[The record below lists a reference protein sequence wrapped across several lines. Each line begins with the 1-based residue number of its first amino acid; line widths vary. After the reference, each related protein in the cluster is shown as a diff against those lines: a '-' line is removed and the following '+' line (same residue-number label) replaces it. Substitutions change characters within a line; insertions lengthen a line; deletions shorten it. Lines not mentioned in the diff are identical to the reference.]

1 VKAIRASVGAFIV
14 LISVACGSNTPA
26 HAIVKSVS
34 GGWNYTL
41 ALKSDGSVWS
51 WGGNDDGELGNGTSA
66 ESLAPHGVKTLS
78 SGVVAI
84 AAGWDAG
91 VALKSDGS
99 VWTWGKNDR
108 GQLGDGTNV
117 SSSTPTRVAALK
129 GRVTA
134 IAAGLDFVL
143 VLMSDGTVWGWGFNY
158 AGQLGNGDYTDSP
171 TPVAVQGLTAKV
183 VAIAAGKAHSLAIE
197 ADGSVWAW
205 GDNGS
210 NQLGRHTAEAYQ
222 SMPLR
227 VDGLGGRA
235 VAVAGGLE
243 HSAVILTDG
252 TVWTWGRAFIPSG
265 DYMGSDTPMQM
276 PGLAGVKQVV
286 GGWDFFVAL
295 EANGSVRSWGE
306 NLDTLGDGT
315 GNDSLTN
322 PVAVLGLDKGVTA
335 IGTAVSDGYA
345 VASSGAVWAWGNNNH
360 GELGNG
366 VKDPSGG
373 SDSPVRVGGF

>member
-1 VKAIRASVGAFIV
+1 MKISGASIGAVIV
-14 LISVACGSNTPA
+14 LLSVACESNTPA
-26 HAIVKSVS
+26 HVVVKSVS
-34 GGWNYTL
+34 GGWNYAL

-51 WGGNDDGELGNGTSA
+51 WGANDDGELGNGATA
-66 ESLAPHGVKTLS
+66 ESLAPRAIKTLS
-78 SGVVAI
+78 TGVVAI

-129 GRVTA
+129 GKVTA
-134 IAAGLDFVL
+134 IAAGLGFVL
-143 VLMSDGTVWGWGFNY
+143 VLKLDGTVWGWGDDFQ
-158 AGQLGNGDYTDSP
+158 GQLGNGDNTDSP

-183 VAIAAGKAHSLAIE
+183 VSIAAGKAHSLAIE

-210 NQLGRHTAEAYQ
+210 HQLGRNTADAYQ
-222 SMPLR
+222 STPLR
-227 VDGLGGRA
+227 VDGLSGRA
-235 VAVAGGLE
+235 VAVAGGLD
-243 HSAVILTDG
+243 HSAAILTDG
-252 TVWTWGRAFIPSG
+252 TAWTWGRAFIPSG
-265 DYMGSDTPMQM
+265 DYMGSDTPTQVPSLMS
-276 PGLAGVKQVV
+276 VKQVA

-295 EANGSVRSWGE
+295 EANGSVVSWGE
-306 NLDTLGDGT
+306 NLGTLGDGT
-315 GNDSLTN
+315 GHDSLTN
-322 PVAVLGLDKGVTA
+322 PVAVLGLEKGMTV

-360 GELGNG
+360 GELGDG

-373 SDSPVRVGGF
+373 SDSPVRVVGF